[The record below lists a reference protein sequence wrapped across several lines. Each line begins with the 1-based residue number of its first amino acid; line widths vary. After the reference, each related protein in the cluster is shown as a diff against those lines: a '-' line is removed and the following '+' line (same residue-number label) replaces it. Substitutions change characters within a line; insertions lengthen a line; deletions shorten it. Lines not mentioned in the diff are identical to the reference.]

1 MEKKMNIRPSL
12 GIATALLF
20 ATMFASCTK
29 VELEAPSV
37 KYGAEIS
44 FGSVSVNSPKSQTKA
59 ASDSENK
66 VIVAQDPTNT
76 SSFGLDLAV
85 TDGIETPKSNFPATK
100 GTQVAGINSFDVAA
114 FYYADASQDGSLLFT
129 ETVTDGATGTTYYW
143 PSFGTLNF
151 VAVYP
156 AGILNGGN
164 NADNGNAV
172 QTIAD
177 DSGNLQ
183 SFTYEIPSD
192 IAQQQDVMVAVT
204 KGVNNSE
211 TGAPVPMNFKH
222 LLSAVRF
229 KVGKMLATR
238 INSLTLSGVKGGEVT
253 ISYDSENDAWVY
265 EASSDNVSYSPIYTT
280 TAGTPNID
288 TYGLAEGNYI
298 TSNENEMV
306 MFVMPQTLNGAKISI
321 NYTELITGT
330 THNTETVL
338 QPHTWGA
345 GQTNTYIININA
357 KNLQITIPTPPDA
370 DAHYVRV
377 DMEYDLSGLSSYAG
391 EGITIS
397 NVTATT
403 RWENDGSNNA
413 SSDKQSI
420 YLNTELSKM
429 QDKGIFTDEL
439 WGWEYSVDE
448 DGNPTYTVGSANGP
462 AMVKENNLGSETLKL
477 NVGSSG
483 LIYLF
488 LDENDGTKDRNGV
501 LQLTATVT
509 QNGKSKTVTL
519 GSGKFKQ
526 LAPSWN
532 TNGVGVERFEN
543 DTEDINS
550 FPYGFS
556 YNRVVTYTNNLITK
570 YEEASIFTKIL
581 YLLAIWLFGY
591 SMDAVIP
598 NTEGMA
604 EGFVKTETYNQWP
617 LETVKTSIILDYGA
631 LNSVESITSED
642 NGFGN
647 TIALYNY
654 TGAVDLTDL
663 EAEIDKSL
671 KISATSDDW
680 TKDESSTSSN
690 PTDYAAFIALTRN
703 RMRELKTVITTSKGK
718 SEIYSAILHR
728 EGEGGAD
735 NKGDE
740 SGSVIVE
747 WYLPSSEEAKSLV
760 ETGTGLEATPISPLD
775 GIYWSSTAGADPASG
790 TNGYAYSYTYS
801 KNAYSTINPNE
812 DRTTERKVRAVRKKP
827 SAN

>member
-1 MEKKMNIRPSL
+1 MNIRPSL

-85 TDGIETPKSNFPATK
+85 TEGIETPKSNLPATK

-253 ISYDSENDAWVY
+253 ISYDSESDAWVY
-265 EASSDNVSYSPIYTT
+265 EASSDNVSYSPIYTVDG
-280 TAGTPNID
+280 APNID

-306 MFVMPQTLNGAKISI
+306 MFVMPQTLDGAKISI

-330 THNTETVL
+330 TQENIEAILPLHSWV
-338 QPHTWGA
+338 A

-357 KNLQITIPTPPDA
+357 KTLQITIPTPPDA

-377 DMEYDLSGLSSYAG
+377 DMGYDLSGLDNYAG

-403 RWENDGSNNA
+403 RWENDGSNTA
-413 SSDKQSI
+413 SIDKQSI
-420 YLNTELSKM
+420 YMKTTLSEM
-429 QDKGIFTDEL
+429 QDQEFFTDEL
-439 WGWEYSVDE
+439 WRLEYTVD
-448 DGNPTYTVGSANGP
+448 DKGNKTYTYGSADGP
-462 AMVKENNLGSETLKL
+462 EFVENILGADHLTLTKGGQ
-477 NVGSSG
+477 GS
-483 LIYLF
+483 IYLF
-488 LDENDGTKDRNGV
+488 LDENDGTTDRNGV
-501 LQLTATVT
+501 LELKATVT
-509 QNGKSKTVTL
+509 QNGNQPKEVVL

-526 LAPSWN
+526 LCPSWN
-532 TNGVGVERFEN
+532 TSGVGVERFEDSEN
-543 DTEDINS
+543 TY
-550 FPYGFS
+550 PYGFS
-556 YNRVVTYTNNLITK
+556 YNRIVTYTNESGNYYL
-570 YEEASIFTKIL
+570 ALPAWLQALSRIFM
-581 YLLAIWLFGY
+581 WLFGLTT
-591 SMDAVIP
+591 DTILP
-598 NTEGMA
+598 DTDGMA
-604 EGFVKTETYNQWP
+604 EGFV
-617 LETVKTSIILDYGA
+617 TVNKQNDSFGGEIVTSIILNYSA
-631 LNSVESITSED
+631 LNNVSSLTNEATGLNNTSL
-642 NGFGN
+642 
-647 TIALYNY
+647 LYTY
-654 TGAVDLTDL
+654 TGEIDLNEL
-663 EAEIDKSL
+663 EAELDKSL
-671 KISATSDDW
+671 DIENDDNW
-680 TKDESSTSSN
+680 SKDTDETTRN
-690 PTDYAAFIALTRN
+690 PEDYAAFIALTCN
-703 RMRELKTVITTSKGK
+703 RMRELETIIHAADQPEKKTYK
-718 SEIYSAILHR
+718 AILHR
-728 EGEGGAD
+728 VGEGGSD
-735 NKGDE
+735 GTGDE
-740 SGSVIVE
+740 TGAPIIE

-801 KNAYSTINPNE
+801 KNTYSTVNPNE
-812 DRTTERKVRAVRKKP
+812 DRTVEHKVRAVRKKP
-827 SAN
+827 TSN

>member
-66 VIVAQDPTNT
+66 VIVAQDPANT

-85 TDGIETPKSNFPATK
+85 TDGIETPKSNLPATK

-156 AGILNGGN
+156 AGILNRGN

-265 EASSDNVSYSPIYTT
+265 EASSDNVSYSPIYTVD
-280 TAGTPNID
+280 GTPNID

-298 TSNENEMV
+298 TSNDNGMV

-357 KNLQITIPTPPDA
+357 KNLQITIPTPSDA

-377 DMEYDLSGLSSYAG
+377 DMKYDLSGLDNYAG

-403 RWENDGSNNA
+403 RWENDGSNTA
-413 SSDKQSI
+413 SDDKQSI
-420 YLNTELSKM
+420 YMKTSLTEM
-429 QDKGIFTDEL
+429 QTQGYFTDEL
-439 WGWEYSVDE
+439 WGMEYSVDDE
-448 DGNPTYTVGSANGP
+448 GNKKYTVGSDNGP
-462 AMVKENNLGSETLKL
+462 ELVNDNILGTNTLTL
-477 NVGSSG
+477 ASGSSG
-483 LIYLF
+483 TIYLF
-488 LDENDGTKDRNGV
+488 LDENDGSTNRNGV

-519 GSGKFKQ
+519 GSGEFKQ

-532 TNGVGVERFEN
+532 PNGVGVERFE
-543 DTEDINS
+543 DSETYS
-550 FPYGFS
+550 YGFS
-556 YNRVVTYTNNLITK
+556 YNRTVVYTNPDLEGKTKWDDFKWYEQLILILRLIFTGSLMDEVLPDMSQAAPGFVTTQKLEDIDITK
-570 YEEASIFTKIL
+570 SVTL
-581 YLLAIWLFGY
+581 NY
-591 SMDAVIP
+591 S
-598 NTEGMA
+598 
-604 EGFVKTETYNQWP
+604 
-617 LETVKTSIILDYGA
+617 A
-631 LNSVESITSED
+631 LNSVANVANSNDGKENTS
-642 NGFGN
+642 
-647 TIALYNY
+647 ALYNY
-654 TGAVDLTDL
+654 TGATDIAEL
-663 EAEIDKSL
+663 ESQLNKALSG
-671 KISATSDDW
+671 W
-680 TKDESSTSSN
+680 TITETQGTSN
-690 PTDYAAFIALTRN
+690 PEYYAAYVALSCN
-703 RMRELKTVITTSKGK
+703 RMREVKTIITASGEKGDPTYK
-718 SEIYSAILHR
+718 AILHR
-728 EGEGGAD
+728 VGEGGTD
-735 NKGDE
+735 GNGDE
-740 SGSVIVE
+740 TGSPIIE

-775 GIYWSSTAGADPASG
+775 GTYWSSTAGADPASG

-801 KNAYSTINPNE
+801 KNAYSTVNPNE
-812 DRTTERKVRAVRKKP
+812 DRTVEYKVRAVRKKP
-827 SAN
+827 TAN

>member
-85 TDGIETPKSNFPATK
+85 TDGIETPKSNLPATK

-156 AGILNGGN
+156 AGILNRGN

-288 TYGLAEGNYI
+288 TNGLAEGNYI

-321 NYTELITGT
+321 NYTEEITGT

-403 RWENDGSNNA
+403 RWGNDGSNNA

-420 YLNTELSKM
+420 YLNTELSEM

-556 YNRVVTYTNNLITK
+556 YNRVVTYTNNLISK
-570 YEEASIFTKIL
+570 YEEASIM
-581 YLLAIWLFGY
+581 AIWLF
-591 SMDAVIP
+591 
-598 NTEGMA
+598 
-604 EGFVKTETYNQWP
+604 
-617 LETVKTSIILDYGA
+617 YGC
-631 LNSVESITSED
+631 
-642 NGFGN
+642 
-647 TIALYNY
+647 
-654 TGAVDLTDL
+654 
-663 EAEIDKSL
+663 
-671 KISATSDDW
+671 
-680 TKDESSTSSN
+680 
-690 PTDYAAFIALTRN
+690 
-703 RMRELKTVITTSKGK
+703 
-718 SEIYSAILHR
+718 
-728 EGEGGAD
+728 
-735 NKGDE
+735 
-740 SGSVIVE
+740 
-747 WYLPSSEEAKSLV
+747 
-760 ETGTGLEATPISPLD
+760 
-775 GIYWSSTAGADPASG
+775 
-790 TNGYAYSYTYS
+790 SYT
-801 KNAYSTINPNE
+801 
-812 DRTTERKVRAVRKKP
+812 
-827 SAN
+827 